1 MPSPEDAEQQIRRP
15 CVPAQ
20 QRLSAPPQD
29 FRLFRLFRRGD
40 RVGVF
45 LGCAW
50 TGGVVDQ
57 VGSAS
62 VLVRARRLGYRCPTA
77 MRVCDARNLVPRQ
90 QLRAPAAGFQ
100 WSQPSAPWASE
111 GRAC

>member
-1 MPSPEDAEQQIRRP
+1 MASPEDAEPQIWRP
-15 CVPAQ
+15 RTSAE
-20 QRLSAPPQD
+20 QRLAASPQD
-29 FRLFRLFRRGD
+29 FRHFRRGD

-57 VGSAS
+57 VGSTS
-62 VLVRARRLGYRCPTA
+62 VLVRARRLGCRQPTS

-90 QLRAPAAGFQ
+90 ELRAPDAG
-100 WSQPSAPWASE
+100 SQESQ
-111 GRAC
+111 GGVL